1 MIIKI
6 KISAISDIIIFLF
19 FCNILGDALNLT
31 ILNIIVALSVGCT
44 LLRGVSNFIKGIASS
59 LGIWL
64 ISFTICIFC
73 SCLWALSYDSAM
85 NMAKTFIKVA
95 FMSIFIYLETDTFD
109 KLIIRIKQ
117 FLVATV
123 FMMAKVML
131 AYFSGHDRLN
141 AFSYGT
147 GNYFNTVAQ
156 ILALSVVLA
165 FWFIINQNKGD
176 KKTKAIIY
184 YIYIIMAFAM
194 IIWSGSRKS
203 ILIPVVG
210 IVSIVLIGK
219 FDFKARFR
227 YIALGVLVAMVVLYI
242 VQSNDMLSGRF
253 KDFYNAL
260 FLGSDDDASALERQF
275 YRNTAW
281 NLFTQKPILGWG
293 ANGFM
298 VYLERIN
305 YWHVA
310 YCHNNW
316 LEILCSYGII
326 GGILY
331 YWFYFY
337 LLVKLY
343 SVRQNHLNLGTVL
356 FSIVFIILI
365 FEYGIV
371 TYYFSIYNILF
382 CFAAILLKC
391 NNKIVKREN

>member
-1 MIIKI
+1 MINKI

-44 LLRGVSNFIKGIASS
+44 LLRGVGNFIKVIASS

-147 GNYFNTVAQ
+147 GNHFNTVAQ

-165 FWFIINQNKGD
+165 FWFITNQNKGD

-210 IVSIVLIGK
+210 IASIVLIGK

-227 YIALGVLVAMVVLYI
+227 YIAIGVLVAMLVLYI
-242 VQSNDMLSGRF
+242 VQSNDMLSSRF
-253 KDFYNAL
+253 KDLYNAL

-275 YRNTAW
+275 YRDTAW

-293 ANGFM
+293 ANSFM

-305 YWHVA
+305 YWHIA

-331 YWFYFY
+331 YWFYF
-337 LLVKLY
+337 
-343 SVRQNHLNLGTVL
+343 
-356 FSIVFIILI
+356 
-365 FEYGIV
+365 
-371 TYYFSIYNILF
+371 
-382 CFAAILLKC
+382 
-391 NNKIVKREN
+391 